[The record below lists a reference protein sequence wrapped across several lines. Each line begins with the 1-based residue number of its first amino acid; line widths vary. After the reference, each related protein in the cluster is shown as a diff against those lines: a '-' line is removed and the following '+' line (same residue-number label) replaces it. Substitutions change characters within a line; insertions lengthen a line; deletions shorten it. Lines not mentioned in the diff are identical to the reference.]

1 MNRAIVLILWLV
13 ARAAALWAADTVEH
27 PFLGVTHISRTETAP
42 RSLHIHIVKI
52 DLTAP
57 AIRFKL
63 TPPGGKLETV
73 RQTTLEFLK
82 QEHAQIAINAHFF
95 MPFPSAGPE
104 ASLVGFAAS
113 NGTVYSAFETPV
125 QSYAIVSNAP
135 ALNIDSAN
143 HAGIVHR
150 DPGFA
155 DGRHVLEK
163 AEIWN
168 ALAGSAQIVTDGV
181 KTIPR
186 YAGGSLTPGGPNQ
199 YSDAKSWYD
208 VLQARSAIG
217 LSQDGRTL
225 VLFTV
230 DVRGGSA
237 GMKVGEV
244 ADMLLHEGVYNALNL
259 DGGGSTTLAMED
271 PATHGG
277 RIVNVSS
284 DNPAGRAVGS
294 NLAVFA
300 SIAPDGQG
308 GGLQAGRGGGHADL
322 AGRGGGL
329 HDPQAHA
336 VEAFPLFALV
346 VLRVGRVAVI
356 DADQT
361 AFALDLERDFV
372 IGIGMHAALRVEHL
386 RDHVGNVAPV
396 RADGLAVH
404 R

>member
-27 PFLGVTHISRTETAP
+27 PFVGVTHINRTETAP

-57 AIRFKL
+57 GIHFKL
-63 TPPGGKLETV
+63 TPPGGKLESV

-82 QEHAQIAINAHFF
+82 REHAQIAVNAHFF
-95 MPFPSAGPE
+95 MPFPSADAD

-113 NGTVYSAFETPV
+113 DGTVYSAFETPV

-150 DPGFA
+150 DPTFA
-155 DGRHVLEK
+155 DGMHILEK
-163 AEIWN
+163 VTVWN
-168 ALAGSAQIVTDGV
+168 ALAGSAQIITDGV

-186 YAGGSLTPGGPNQ
+186 YADGSLTPGGPNQ

-208 VLQARSAIG
+208 ALQARSAIG
-217 LSQDGRTL
+217 LSKDGRTL
-225 VLFTV
+225 FLFTV

-237 GMKVGEV
+237 GMRVGEV
-244 ADMLLHEGVYNALNL
+244 ADMLLHDGVYDALNL
-259 DGGGSTTLAMED
+259 DGGGSTTLAMQD
-271 PATHGG
+271 

-284 DNPAGRAVGS
+284 DSPDGRAVGS

-300 SIAPDGQG
+300 STAPDGQG
-308 GGLQAGRGGGHADL
+308 GRLQAGGAGGHADL
-322 AGRGGGL
+322 AGGGGGL
-329 HDPQAHA
+329 HDSEAHA

-346 VLRVGRVAVI
+346 VLLVGRVAVI
-356 DADQT
+356 DANQT
-361 AFALDLERDFV
+361 ALALDLERDLV
-372 IGIGMHAALRVEHL
+372 VGVGVHPSLRVQHL
-386 RDHVGNVAPV
+386 RDEVGNVAPV